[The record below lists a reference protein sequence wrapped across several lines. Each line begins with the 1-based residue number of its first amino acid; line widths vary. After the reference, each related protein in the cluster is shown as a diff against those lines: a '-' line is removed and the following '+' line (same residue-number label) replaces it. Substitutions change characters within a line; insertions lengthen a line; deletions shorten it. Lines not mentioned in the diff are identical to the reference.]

1 MADESDVLL
10 ELWKG
15 QREEARQMENQR
27 AALTNIVIIVTAA
40 ALGFL
45 TQQEGLGASTLGL
58 TLPLCALGA
67 FGAVASAK
75 YGERWAVH
83 SGLADS
89 LRQELGLRHPEINLR
104 GLIADNHAEHRAEFP
119 RILKLRIWILWVVLH
134 GAIAVGSLLLSLWIL
149 VTSA

>member
-27 AALTNIVIIVTAA
+27 ATLTNIVIIVTAA

-45 TQQEGLGASTLGL
+45 TQQGHLELSSLGI
-58 TLPLCALGA
+58 TLPLCVLGT
-67 FGAVASAK
+67 FGAAASTK

-83 SGLADS
+83 SGLADR
-89 LRQELGLRHPEINLR
+89 LRDELGQRHSELNLPN
-104 GLIADNHAEHRAEFP
+104 LIAANQVEHRNEFP
-119 RILKLRIWILWVVLH
+119 RSERMRIWILWVGLH
-134 GAIAVGSLLLSLWIL
+134 AAIGTGGLLLSLWI
-149 VTSA
+149 VATE

>member
-45 TQQEGLGASTLGL
+45 TQQAGFDASTLGL
-58 TLPLCALGA
+58 TLPLCALGT
-67 FGAVASAK
+67 FGAAASAK

-89 LRQELGLRHPEINLR
+89 LRQELGLRHPGINLP
-104 GLIADNHAEHRAEFP
+104 GLIADNHTEHRAEFP
-119 RILKLRIWILWVVLH
+119 RIFKLKIWVLWVVLH
-134 GAIAVGSLLLSLWIL
+134 ASIGVGSLLLSLWIL
-149 VTSA
+149 VTLD

>member
-27 AALTNIVIIVTAA
+27 AALTNIVIVVTAA

-45 TQQEGLGASTLGL
+45 TQQGDLRASSLGL
-58 TLPLCALGA
+58 TLPLCALGT
-67 FGAVASAK
+67 FGALASAK

-83 SGLADS
+83 SGLADR
-89 LRQELGLRHPEINLR
+89 LRRELGARYP
-104 GLIADNHAEHRAEFP
+104 GLHLLDLMADNHAEHRAEFP
-119 RILKLRIWILWVVLH
+119 RMLKLKIWILWVVLH
-134 GAIAVGSLLLSLWIL
+134 AAIGVGGFLLSVWIL
-149 VTSA
+149 VHL

>member
-1 MADESDVLL
+1 MANEPDVLL

-45 TQQEGLGASTLGL
+45 TQQEGFEASTLGL
-58 TLPLCALGA
+58 TLPLCALGT

-89 LRQELGLRHPEINLR
+89 LRQQLGLRYPEINLPL
-104 GLIADNHAEHRAEFP
+104 LIAENHEEHRAEFP
-119 RILKLRIWILWVVLH
+119 RIFKLKIWVLWVVLH
-134 GAIAVGSLLLSLWIL
+134 ASVGVASLFLSLWIL
-149 VTSA
+149 VTLD